1 MAETVKRLII
11 TSEVPAEQR
20 RADRVVQFLTGASR
34 RQTQGLFDQQCVRRN
49 GGVCTEPWRWLDDA
63 DVLEVRYDDGQ
74 RYAAVK
80 RPPKHLGFE
89 VLFEDE
95 HLIVVVK
102 PAAWLTV
109 PSPKRESNTLVQ
121 RVADYLT
128 KRNRGRRVWTWA
140 VQRLDRGVSGVLVL
154 GRQESAASALRQ
166 QFAAHEPLRR
176 YVAIVA
182 GQLVS
187 ERGEFQSRLAAGD
200 DLRQRSVGED
210 DEGQWA
216 VTRYEVVRRLPD
228 ATLVHVELETGRRNQ
243 IRVHFAEAG
252 HPILGDKLYS
262 AVAAKHPRWPH
273 DRLALHAQRLGF
285 VHPLTGQ
292 SLEFDT
298 PLPDEFEEFL
308 GGTDEPRAG
317 SADSTNRTGVSR
329 QRGATRG

>member
-20 RADRVVQFLTGASR
+20 RADRVVQSLTGASR
-34 RQTQGLFDQQCVRRN
+34 RRTQGLFDQQCVRRN
-49 GGVCTEPWRWLDDA
+49 GAVCVEPWRWLDDA
-63 DVLEVRYDDGQ
+63 DVIEVRYEETQ

-89 VLFEDE
+89 VLFEDK

-109 PSPKRESNTLVQ
+109 PSPKRETNTLVQ
-121 RVADYLT
+121 RVAEYLT

-154 GRQESAASALRQ
+154 GREEAAANALRQ
-166 QFAAHEPLRR
+166 QFAAHEPRRR

-182 GQLVS
+182 GRLATD
-187 ERGEFQSRLAAGD
+187 RGEFRSRLGSGD

-210 DEGQWA
+210 QEGLWA
-216 VTRYEVVRRLPD
+216 VTRYVVARRLPD
-228 ATLVHVELETGRRNQ
+228 TTLVYVELETGRRNQ

-252 HPILGDKLYS
+252 HPILGDKLY
-262 AVAAKHPRWPH
+262 APQAAKHPRWPH
-273 DRLALHAQRLGF
+273 DRLALHAQQLGF
-285 VHPLTGQ
+285 THPLTGQ
-292 SLEFDT
+292 TLEFQT
-298 PLPDEFEEFL
+298 PLPDEFEDFL
-308 GGTDEPRAG
+308 EGTGEPTAHLT
-317 SADSTNRTGVSR
+317 DSTNE
-329 QRGATRG
+329 